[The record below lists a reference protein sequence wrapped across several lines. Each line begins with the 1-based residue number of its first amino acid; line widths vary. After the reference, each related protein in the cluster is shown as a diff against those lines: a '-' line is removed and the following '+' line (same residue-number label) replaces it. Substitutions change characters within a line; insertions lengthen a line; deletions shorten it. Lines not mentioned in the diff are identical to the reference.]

1 MSQAEGAHCGAA
13 DALAEEHRGACAA
26 RAVQFLTVWNR
37 GLCACFSGPATR
49 QRVVLVL
56 APVQLSRTSSSLGTF
71 SHGSSLS
78 SAAGIGPLLRRTLS
92 PWAAGSKMCQ

>member
-1 MSQAEGAHCGAA
+1 MLTAGLLMLWLRSTGEPVLPEQCSSLRSETGAYV
-13 DALAEEHRGACAA
+13 R
-26 RAVQFLTVWNR
+26 
-37 GLCACFSGPATR
+37 FSGPATR

-56 APVQLSRTSSSLGTF
+56 APVQLSPTSSSLGTF